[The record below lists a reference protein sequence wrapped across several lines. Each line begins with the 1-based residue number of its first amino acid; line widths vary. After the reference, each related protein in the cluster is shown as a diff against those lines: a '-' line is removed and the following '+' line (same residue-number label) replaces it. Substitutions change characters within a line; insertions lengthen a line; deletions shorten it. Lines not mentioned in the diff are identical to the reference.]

1 MKYFLG
7 LFSITVILAFIISC
21 ERNQNI
27 VKDLPKEN
35 ISSDNSNKIAVDSNG
50 NSFIQK
56 SESNVANSSKTEIV
70 DYVGIESLKKQI
82 SGTWIKDGETEC
94 YCGQCLEIQFKKQID
109 DFCVES
115 NQIFVS
121 GSYLLDRKNKQ
132 VKFFFKDPTDL
143 GVGGG
148 RLPWRK
154 FNRKKPIAII
164 DISKLSKNSIKV
176 KWVGF
181 SLTRK
186 TTKGKFNYGRWYQG
200 TYHKN

>member
-56 SESNVANSSKTEIV
+56 SESNIAKLSKTEIV
-70 DYVGIESLKKQI
+70 DYADIDSLKKQI

-121 GSYLLDRKNKQ
+121 GSYRLDRKINRLNSFSKIRQ
-132 VKFFFKDPTDL
+132 TLAWVADDYL
-143 GVGGG
+143 GGNLIV
-148 RLPWRK
+148 R
-154 FNRKKPIAII
+154 NR
-164 DISKLSKNSIKV
+164 
-176 KWVGF
+176 
-181 SLTRK
+181 
-186 TTKGKFNYGRWYQG
+186 
-200 TYHKN
+200 